1 MSIVVQ
7 KYNEERLRYLHVLC
21 PSLELLAAQRQPGHS
36 SRIWFHD
43 MVFGS
48 PLELA
53 VITATAFTLEARV
66 LPRYLPGDKNT
77 LHGATS
83 RFLRRNKIR
92 NTAELLRFLSQDTIR
107 EELVDLSL
115 KMLQVHKERG
125 NKS

>member
-7 KYNEERLRYLHVLC
+7 KYNEERLLYLRVLC

-77 LHGATS
+77 LRGATS

-107 EELVDLSL
+107 EELADLSL
-115 KMLQVHKERG
+115 KILRVHKERG